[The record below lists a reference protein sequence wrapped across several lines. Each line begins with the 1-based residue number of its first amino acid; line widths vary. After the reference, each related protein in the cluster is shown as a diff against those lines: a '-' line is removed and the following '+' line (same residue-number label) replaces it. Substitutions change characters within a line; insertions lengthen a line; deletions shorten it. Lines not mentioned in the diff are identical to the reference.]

1 MIKVVLIDDANDAI
15 DRLKESLG
23 KWNQNE
29 NFDIIMCANF
39 SNAMNSFRLF
49 VIDFFD
55 SYDNKCQK
63 V

>member
-1 MIKVVLIDDANDAI
+1 MKKYPTPGINLPLKVQ
-15 DRLKESLG
+15 S
-23 KWNQNE
+23 
-29 NFDIIMCANF
+29 IIF
-39 SNAMNSFRLF
+39 ILNSFRLF